1 MDIPKS
7 TYIYTNVN
15 YTLEQILA
23 FYNAKRIDTDLDCQR
38 GYVWQESQKQQ
49 LIDTLINRE
58 RIPEFHVIKEADEA
72 IFHFADGKQR
82 ITTIIKFLTDELK
95 WNKADA
101 NPIYHILFDKK
112 NKLKFSELPENFQN
126 MILNTQISFA
136 LYSNMN
142 PALVT
147 KLFRKLNNGTALTEF
162 QKGLAENITVKKCFL
177 DGLMKHPA
185 IDKIFS
191 FDQIEK
197 GEAEQAIIRAMILMK
212 KYDNEETIKCD
223 LRPPEL
229 KKYYVNLENAE
240 KEEYDSWIS
249 ELQSYQDKIKKY
261 LDWLNVDDSI
271 DSLKIKATYVF
282 TFGIFFA
289 YSENLSHETLKVLW
303 EELRN
308 TTASTIIGAG
318 ADYSASKVERYL
330 NYIQKLI

>member
-101 NPIYHILFDKK
+101 NPIYHMLFDKK

-162 QKGLAENITVKKCFL
+162 QKGLAENITVKNSN
-177 DGLMKHPA
+177 GLNHDIGFKNFIISWMNYCINNNIPVLGICMGH
-185 IDKIFS
+185 
-191 FDQIEK
+191 QIIGLYSIGSEN
-197 GEAEQAIIRAMILMK
+197 EDDLIININCVNAAIILHFIYLIQPTFIL
-212 KYDNEETIKCD
+212 
-223 LRPPEL
+223 
-229 KKYYVNLENAE
+229 
-240 KEEYDSWIS
+240 
-249 ELQSYQDKIKKY
+249 LQIIAGMSVK
-261 LDWLNVDDSI
+261 VG
-271 DSLKIKATYVF
+271 VE
-282 TFGIFFA
+282 IFFA
-289 YSENLSHETLKVLW
+289 AFQTPLNNKHTLCRVHKLKAAKICVAVCSCLKILFKINITRIKVIHLNPA
-303 EELRN
+303 LYGIKGAVCRN
-308 TTASTIIGAG
+308 NIMAP
-318 ADYSASKVERYL
+318 V
-330 NYIQKLI
+330 